1 MARCGC
7 WASPTKRNRSDSAS
21 PYICRMP
28 SLEPMHWP
36 HLLSQR
42 RFPDQQLP
50 PTSDASVRGA
60 FVADYDRIVFS
71 SAFRRLQRK
80 TQVMPLPE
88 TDFVHTRLT
97 HSLETAVVGRSLGRL
112 AARHLLETD
121 AELAQFLPNLDQ
133 DCGDIVAAACL
144 AHDIGNPPFG
154 HSGEDAISSYFASPA
169 AAPYL
174 AQLSDA
180 EVADLQ
186 HFEGNAAGFRIL
198 THTYAAHST
207 GTAGLGLTYATL
219 GAFTKYPK
227 PSLVAKEAKT
237 GGASEKKYGH
247 FQTESARFQ
256 HIATELGLLP
266 KDAATGFYHRHP
278 LAFLVEA
285 ADDLC
290 YRIIDFEDGLKLG
303 LIAPETGLPL
313 LKRMLNDPAGRQ
325 GSVQWHDWREEL
337 GYIRA
342 RLIGKLVTELAVLF
356 AQHTPAILRGA
367 YDQPLI
373 KELSCWADL
382 QEVQRLSINQLYR
395 SRPVLEIEAAGFEVL
410 GGLLDAFLCA
420 VFDASQGH
428 RSRKLLLLLPEQFR
442 AEGHQAH
449 VSPYEKILLLTD
461 FVAGMTDQNALSLY
475 KTIKGIELPKGF

>member
-1 MARCGC
+1 MPT
-7 WASPTKRNRSDSAS
+7 AS
-21 PYICRMP
+21 M
-28 SLEPMHWP
+28 LWP
-36 HLLSQR
+36 RLLSQR

-50 PTSDASVRGA
+50 PPSAAPVRGA
-60 FVADYDRIVFS
+60 FVQDYDRVVFS

-112 AARHLLETD
+112 AARHLLEND
-121 AELAQFLPNLDQ
+121 AELAQLLPNLDQ

-154 HSGEDAISSYFASPA
+154 HSGEDAISSYFLSPA

-174 AQLSDA
+174 AKLTDA
-180 EVADLQ
+180 EIADLQ

-227 PSLVAKEAKT
+227 PSIVSAEAKT

-247 FQTESARFQ
+247 FQTESGRFQ
-256 HIATELGLLP
+256 HVAAELGLLP
-266 KDAATGFYHRHP
+266 KDAKKGFYHRHP

-303 LIAPETGLPL
+303 LIEPQAGLGL
-313 LKRMLNDPAGRQ
+313 LKKMLNDPAGRI

-337 GYIRA
+337 GYVRA
-342 RLIGKLVTELAVLF
+342 RLIGKLVAEAAALF
-356 AQHTPAILRGA
+356 AQHAPAILLGA

-373 KELSCWADL
+373 KELACWADL
-382 QEVQRLSINQLYR
+382 QEVQRLSINQLYH

-442 AEGHQAH
+442 AEGHQAG
-449 VSPYEKILLLTD
+449 VSAYEKILLLTD

>member
-1 MARCGC
+1 M
-7 WASPTKRNRSDSAS
+7 S
-21 PYICRMP
+21 
-28 SLEPMHWP
+28 WP
-36 HLLSQR
+36 RLLSQR
-42 RFPDQQLP
+42 RFPDQQLFA
-50 PTSDASVRGA
+50 TSAAPVRGA
-60 FVADYDRIVFS
+60 FVQDYDRVVFS

-112 AARHLLETD
+112 AARHLMEAD
-121 AELAQFLPNLDQ
+121 AKLAVQLPNLDQ
-133 DCGDIVAAACL
+133 DCGDIVSAACL

-154 HSGEDAISSYFASPA
+154 HSGEDAISSYFLSAA
-169 AAPYL
+169 AAPHL
-174 AQLSDA
+174 AQLTDA

-198 THTYAAHST
+198 THTYAAHSS

-219 GAFTKYPK
+219 GAFTKYPR
-227 PSLVAKEAKT
+227 PSLVADAAKV

-247 FQTESARFQ
+247 FQTEAARFQ
-256 HIATELGLLP
+256 HVAAELGLLP
-266 KDAATGFYHRHP
+266 KDATTGFYHRHP

-313 LKRMLNDPAGRQ
+313 LKKMLNDPAGRV

-342 RLIGKLVTELAVLF
+342 RLIGKLVAELASLF
-356 AQHTPAILRGA
+356 AQHAPTILSGH
-367 YDQPLI
+367 YDQSLI
-373 KELSCWADL
+373 KELSCWTDL
-382 QEVQRLSINQLYR
+382 QEVQRISINQLYR
-395 SRPVLEIEAAGFEVL
+395 SRPVLEIEAAGFDVL

-420 VFDASQGH
+420 IFDASQGH

-449 VSPYEKILLLTD
+449 VSAYEKILLLTD

>member
-1 MARCGC
+1 MTPWTR
-7 WASPTKRNRSDSAS
+7 
-21 PYICRMP
+21 
-28 SLEPMHWP
+28 
-36 HLLSQR
+36 LLSQR

-50 PTSDASVRGA
+50 AADAVRGA
-60 FVADYDRIVFS
+60 FVADYDRVVFS

-112 AARHLLETD
+112 AARHLLD
-121 AELAQFLPNLDQ
+121 ADDALAQALPNLDQ

-169 AAPYL
+169 AARFL
-174 AQLSDA
+174 DALSAAQ
-180 EVADLQ
+180 VADLQ

-219 GAFTKYPK
+219 GAFTKYPR
-227 PSLVAKEAKT
+227 PSVVPEAARQ
-237 GGASEKKYGH
+237 GGTSEKKYGH
-247 FQTESARFQ
+247 FQAENERFR
-256 HIATELGLLP
+256 HVADELGLRA
-266 KDAATGFYHRHP
+266 KDAAAGFFHRHP

-313 LKRMLNDPAGRQ
+313 LRKMLNDPPGRRA
-325 GSVQWHDWREEL
+325 SVQWHDWREEL
-337 GYIRA
+337 GYVRA
-342 RLIGKLVTELAVLF
+342 RLIGKLVRELAGRF
-356 AQHTPAILRGA
+356 ATHAPALLRGD

-373 KELSCWADL
+373 KEVACYEDL

-410 GGLLDAFLCA
+410 GGLLDAFLGA
-420 VFDASQGH
+420 VFDAGQGH
-428 RSRKLLLLLPEQFR
+428 RSRKLLDLVPAQF
-442 AEGHQAH
+442 QATGPQAGA
-449 VSPYEKILLLTD
+449 SDYEKILLLTD
-461 FVAGMTDQNALSLY
+461 FVSGMTDQNALSLY

>member
-1 MARCGC
+1 M
-7 WASPTKRNRSDSAS
+7 S
-21 PYICRMP
+21 
-28 SLEPMHWP
+28 EPMHWP
-36 HLLSQR
+36 RLLSQR
-42 RFPDQQLP
+42 RFPDQLLLP
-50 PTSDASVRGA
+50 LSAAPVRGA
-60 FVADYDRIVFS
+60 FVQDYDRVVFS

-121 AELAQFLPNLDQ
+121 AALTQALPNFDQ

-154 HSGEDAISSYFASPA
+154 HSGEDAISSYFHSPA

-174 AQLSDA
+174 ASLTAA

-227 PSLVAKEAKT
+227 PSLVGKT
-237 GGASEKKYGH
+237 TRKGGASEKKYGH

-256 HIATELGLLP
+256 HVAAELGLLP
-266 KDAATGFYHRHP
+266 KDATAGFYHRHP

-313 LKRMLNDPAGRQ
+313 LKKMLNDPEGRV

-342 RLIGKLVTELAVLF
+342 RLIGKLVAEAAALF
-356 AQHTPAILRGA
+356 AQHASAILCGE

-382 QEVQRLSINQLYR
+382 QEVQRLSIDKLYR

-410 GGLLDAFLCA
+410 GGLLDAFLRA
-420 VFDASQGH
+420 VFDKAQGH

-449 VSPYEKILLLTD
+449 VSAYEKILLLTD

>member
-1 MARCGC
+1 
-7 WASPTKRNRSDSAS
+7 
-21 PYICRMP
+21 MP
-28 SLEPMHWP
+28 NKAMSWP
-36 HLLSQR
+36 RLLSQR

-50 PTSDASVRGA
+50 PASAAPVRGA
-60 FVADYDRIVFS
+60 FVQDYDRVVFS

-112 AARHLLETD
+112 AARHLMEAD
-121 AELAQFLPNLDQ
+121 AELAAQLPNLDQ

-154 HSGEDAISSYFASPA
+154 HSGEDAISSYFLSSA

-174 AQLSDA
+174 AQLTAA

-219 GAFTKYPK
+219 GAFTKYPR
-227 PSLVAKEAKT
+227 PSLVAETAKV

-247 FQTESARFQ
+247 FQTEAARFR
-256 HIATELGLLP
+256 HVAAELGLLD
-266 KDAATGFYHRHP
+266 KDAESGFYHRHP

-313 LKRMLNDPAGRQ
+313 LKKMLNDPAGRV

-337 GYIRA
+337 GYVRA
-342 RLIGKLVTELAVLF
+342 RLIGKLVNELAALF
-356 AQHTPAILRGA
+356 AHHAPAILRGE
-367 YDQPLI
+367 YDQSLI
-373 KELSCWADL
+373 KELTCWADL
-382 QEVQRLSINQLYR
+382 QEVQRLSIHQLYR

-420 VFDASQGH
+420 VFDHSQGH

-442 AEGHQAH
+442 AEGHQAD
-449 VSPYEKILLLTD
+449 VSAYEKILLLTD

>member
-1 MARCGC
+1 M
-7 WASPTKRNRSDSAS
+7 PT
-21 PYICRMP
+21 
-28 SLEPMHWP
+28 EPMNWP
-36 HLLSQR
+36 RLLSQR
-42 RFPDQQLP
+42 RFPDQHLP
-50 PTSDASVRGA
+50 PISAAPVRGA
-60 FVADYDRIVFS
+60 FVQDYDRVVFS

-112 AARHLLETD
+112 AARHLMEAD
-121 AELAQFLPNLDQ
+121 AELTQQLPNLDQ

-154 HSGEDAISSYFASPA
+154 HSGEDAISSYFLSPA
-169 AAPYL
+169 AASYL
-174 AQLSDA
+174 ANLTAA

-227 PSLVAKEAKT
+227 PSRVPEAAAK

-247 FQTESARFQ
+247 FQTESARFR
-256 HIATELGLLP
+256 HVAAELGLIA
-266 KDAATGFYHRHP
+266 KDAAAGFYHRHP

-303 LIAPETGLPL
+303 LIAAETGLPL

-325 GSVQWHDWREEL
+325 GSVRWHDWREEL
-337 GYIRA
+337 GYVRA
-342 RLIGKLVTELAVLF
+342 RLIGKLVMELAALF
-356 AQHTPAILRGA
+356 ARHAPAILRGE

-410 GGLLDAFLCA
+410 GGLLDAFLAA
-420 VFDASQGH
+420 VFDPSQGH

-449 VSPYEKILLLTD
+449 VSAYEKILLLTD

>member
-1 MARCGC
+1 MQ
-7 WASPTKRNRSDSAS
+7 
-21 PYICRMP
+21 
-28 SLEPMHWP
+28 WP
-36 HLLSQR
+36 RLLSQR

-50 PTSDASVRGA
+50 PPTAAPVRGA
-60 FVADYDRIVFS
+60 FVQDYDRVVFS

-112 AARHLLETD
+112 AARLLLDAD
-121 AELAQFLPNLDQ
+121 AELAAALPNFDQ

-154 HSGEDAISSYFASPA
+154 HSGEDAISAYFASRSAERFITGLSA
-169 AAPYL
+169 A
-174 AQLSDA
+174 QQ
-180 EVADLQ
+180 ADLQ

-198 THTYAAHST
+198 THTYPAHST

-219 GAFTKYPK
+219 GAFTKYPR
-227 PSLVAKEAKT
+227 PSVVAEAARI
-237 GGASEKKYGH
+237 GGTSEKKYGH
-247 FQTESARFQ
+247 FQAENARFR
-256 HIATELGLLP
+256 HVAEELGLLP
-266 KDAATGFYHRHP
+266 KDNASGFYHRHP

-303 LIAPETGLPL
+303 LIDHESGLRL
-313 LKRMLNDPAGRQ
+313 LRQMLNDPPGRQ
-325 GSVQWHDWREEL
+325 ASVQWHDWREEL
-337 GYIRA
+337 GYVRA
-342 RLIGKLVTELAVLF
+342 RLIGKLVAEVAASF
-356 AQHTPAILRGA
+356 ARHAAAILAGQ

-382 QEVQRLSINQLYR
+382 KEVERLSISRLYR

-420 VFDASQGH
+420 IFDSRANH
-428 RSRKLLLLLPEQFR
+428 RSRKLLDLLPEQFR
-442 AEGHQAH
+442 AVGPQAGA
-449 VSPYEKILLLTD
+449 SAYEQILLLTD
-461 FVAGMTDQNALSLY
+461 YVSGLTDQNALSLY

>member
-1 MARCGC
+1 
-7 WASPTKRNRSDSAS
+7 
-21 PYICRMP
+21 MP
-28 SLEPMHWP
+28 WTR
-36 HLLSQR
+36 LLSTR

-50 PTSDASVRGA
+50 PADAVRGA
-60 FVADYDRIVFS
+60 FVQDYDRVVFS

-112 AARHLLETD
+112 AARLLLKND
-121 AELAQFLPNLDQ
+121 AALARQLPHFDQ

-154 HSGEDAISSYFASPA
+154 HSGEDAISSYFGSAA

-174 AQLSDA
+174 AGLSPA

-227 PSLVAKEAKT
+227 PSIVPETARQ

-247 FQTESARFQ
+247 FQTEAPRFR
-256 HIATELGLLP
+256 HVADELGLLA
-266 KDAATGFYHRHP
+266 KDAEAGFYHRHP

-313 LKRMLNDPAGRQ
+313 LKKMLNDAPGRVA
-325 GSVQWHDWREEL
+325 SVQWYDWREEL

-342 RLIGKLVTELAVLF
+342 RLIGKLVNELSTLF
-356 AQHTPAILRGA
+356 AHHAPAILRGE

-373 KELSCWADL
+373 KELGCWTDL
-382 QEVQRLSINQLYR
+382 QEVQRLSIEKLYR
-395 SRPVLEIEAAGFEVL
+395 SRPVLEIEAAGFDVL

-420 VFDASQGH
+420 IFDTSQGH
-428 RSRKLLLLLPEQFR
+428 RSRKLLLLLPAQFR
-442 AEGHQAH
+442 AEGSQAH
-449 VSPYEKILLLTD
+449 ISAYEKILLLTD

>member
-1 MARCGC
+1 
-7 WASPTKRNRSDSAS
+7 
-21 PYICRMP
+21 
-28 SLEPMHWP
+28 MHWP
-36 HLLSQR
+36 QLLSQR

-50 PTSDASVRGA
+50 SLSAVPVRGA
-60 FVADYDRIVFS
+60 FVQDYDRVVFS

-112 AARHLLETD
+112 AARHLLEAD
-121 AELAQFLPNLDQ
+121 PELARQLPNLDQ

-154 HSGEDAISSYFASPA
+154 HSGEDAISSYFASLA

-174 AQLSDA
+174 APLTAA

-198 THTYAAHST
+198 THSYAAHST

-227 PSLVAKEAKT
+227 PSVVPTAARL

-256 HIATELGLLP
+256 HVAAELGLLP
-266 KDAATGFYHRHP
+266 KHPASGFYHRHP

-303 LIAPETGLPL
+303 LIEPQAGLSL
-313 LKRMLNDPAGRQ
+313 LKKMLNDPAGRV

-337 GYIRA
+337 GYVRA
-342 RLIGKLVTELAVLF
+342 RLIGKLVTELAALF
-356 AQHTPAILRGA
+356 AQHAPAILRGG

-373 KELSCWADL
+373 KELSCWTDL
-382 QEVQRLSINQLYR
+382 QEVQRLSIEKLYR

-420 VFDASQGH
+420 VFDASKGH
-428 RSRKLLLLLPEQFR
+428 RSRKLLLLLPEHFR
-442 AEGHQAH
+442 ATGHQAN
-449 VSPYEKILLLTD
+449 VSAYESILLLTD